1 MTIDSSSSENLTQQH
16 IKFMH
21 LRKIFIRVL
30 WNKGLSRAQ
39 LKEEMQLS
47 FPSVSA
53 LVEEMISGGLLYEA
67 GANESNK
74 RGRPSIQLQVNPE
87 AFAVPVVNMTR
98 DGYHYTLFN
107 ACAQPIR
114 TGFIPYGRPEQVGEN
129 WQPETDMI
137 CEPLVNRIT
146 NFAKEHTIC
155 DVVFSI
161 PGTVNSQGRLT
172 SSALRI
178 ELPADFVDYIEKN
191 TGLRV
196 CMINDSDAEA
206 FTERLMQPL
215 PSDFI
220 FIHVG
225 KGVGAGVIRKGKIYD
240 SSNVMRAGE
249 IGHIS
254 IDYKGIPCSCGNRGC
269 LERYICIPAI
279 CQEAAKILGQESAD
293 FETVCRAYAQG
304 HAGIVEMLCGKARLL
319 AVGISNLIAAH
330 PVTHIVLG
338 GGIEQLGDRFLEQV
352 QQAVQ
357 TVGFRKYMNRLTVTY
372 TVSPSG
378 NGALGAV
385 WNYMYHQMKIEHV
398 LKK

>member
-1 MTIDSSSSENLTQQH
+1 
-16 IKFMH
+16 
-21 LRKIFIRVL
+21 
-30 WNKGLSRAQ
+30 
-39 LKEEMQLS
+39 
-47 FPSVSA
+47 
-53 LVEEMISGGLLYEA
+53 
-67 GANESNK
+67 
-74 RGRPSIQLQVNPE
+74 
-87 AFAVPVVNMTR
+87 
-98 DGYHYTLFN
+98 
-107 ACAQPIR
+107 
-114 TGFIPYGRPEQVGEN
+114 
-129 WQPETDMI
+129 
-137 CEPLVNRIT
+137 
-146 NFAKEHTIC
+146 
-155 DVVFSI
+155 
-161 PGTVNSQGRLT
+161 
-172 SSALRI
+172 
-178 ELPADFVDYIEKN
+178 
-191 TGLRV
+191 
-196 CMINDSDAEA
+196 
-206 FTERLMQPL
+206 
-215 PSDFI
+215 
-220 FIHVG
+220 
-225 KGVGAGVIRKGKIYD
+225 
-240 SSNVMRAGE
+240 MRAGE